1 MVIILKNVVILNFSG
16 RNNGN
21 CEDISMFIETFYVNS
36 NTCSYKVGE
45 YYSPFGNCDYECLR
59 QGPGCPNLTE
69 KQIKIM
75 EDVLASDITYF
86 IVPNYC
92 GFPCANYF
100 AFNERSVGFFHLDR
114 AQMTNYIEVKK
125 KFILVSNTEGD
136 QFHKAMEQQS
146 NSPDTLYL
154 KSSTYQKKSISGDI
168 LTSKSAQATLKSF
181 LEKE

>member
-1 MVIILKNVVILNFSG
+1 
-16 RNNGN
+16 
-21 CEDISMFIETFYVNS
+21 
-36 NTCSYKVGE
+36 
-45 YYSPFGNCDYECLR
+45 
-59 QGPGCPNLTE
+59 
-69 KQIKIM
+69 M